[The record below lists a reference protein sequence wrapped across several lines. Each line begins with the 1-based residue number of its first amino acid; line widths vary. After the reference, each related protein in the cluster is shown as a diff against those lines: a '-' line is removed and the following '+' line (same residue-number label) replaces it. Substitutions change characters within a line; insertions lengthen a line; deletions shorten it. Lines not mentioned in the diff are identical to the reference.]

1 MAQKAGPAGPLG
13 FDSYGEMVADSLAN
27 KESALTHET
36 RLGHDLSS
44 HPGGT
49 GVLASH
55 LQGGGKVGDDH
66 R

>member
-1 MAQKAGPAGPLG
+1 MAHKAWPAGPFG
-13 FDSYGEMVADSLAN
+13 FDSFAEMVADSLAN
-27 KESALTHET
+27 KESALTKET

-49 GVLASH
+49 GELASH